1 MTITQAL
8 LLYAEHDNRFTG
20 ECLELVRHI
29 ELGQRQLFSR
39 KAVQFLTRRLE
50 EDDAFPADA
59 RARIQDA
66 IDQWENANP
75 QDAEAI
81 IHLPNAPR
89 RGPRGRGTQSP
100 ITRARM
106 AAGMTQAQL
115 AQAIGVKPQ
124 QVGNWERGD
133 RNPKLDA
140 LERIASACGCS
151 VQDLIRK

>member
-8 LLYAEHDNRFTG
+8 LLYAEHESRYTG

-29 ELGQRQLFSR
+29 ELGQRQIFSR
-39 KAVQFLTRRLE
+39 KAAQFLTRRLE
-50 EDDAFPADA
+50 EDDDFPADA

>member
-8 LLYAEHDNRFTG
+8 LLYAEHESQYTG

-39 KAVQFLTRRLE
+39 KAAQFLTRRLE
-50 EDDAFPADA
+50 EDDAFPADV
-59 RARIQDA
+59 RARIQSA
-66 IDQWENANP
+66 IDQWENENP
-75 QDAEAI
+75 QDAESI

-89 RGPRGRGTQSP
+89 RGPRGRGMQSP